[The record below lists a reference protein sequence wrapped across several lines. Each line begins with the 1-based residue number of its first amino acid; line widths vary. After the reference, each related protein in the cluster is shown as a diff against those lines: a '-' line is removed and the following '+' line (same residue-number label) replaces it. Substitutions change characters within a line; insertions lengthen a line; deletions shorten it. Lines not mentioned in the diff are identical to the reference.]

1 MNQGNEG
8 RVALITGASRG
19 LGRGMAVRLA
29 GSGHRVVVNYAHS
42 VDAAAEVVA
51 QIGESGG
58 EAIAIQADVSDGE
71 QVGAMFDQIKDE
83 LGAVAVLVNNAGIT
97 RDNLLLRMSED
108 QFDEVIATN
117 LRSVFLCTKAA
128 MRGMLRER
136 WGRVISVAS
145 VAGLVGNA
153 GQANYAASKAGIV
166 GFAKSVAKEV
176 GSRGITVNVVAPGF
190 IDTDMT
196 DALGDD
202 MKEVV
207 LGSITLGRFGNP
219 EDVAGAV
226 SFLASDDAS
235 YVTGQVISVDGG
247 IAL

>member
-1 MNQGNEG
+1 MNEVNEG
-8 RVALITGASRG
+8 RVALVTGASRG
-19 LGRGMAVRLA
+19 LGRAIAIRLA
-29 GSGHRVVVNYAHS
+29 GSGHRVVINFARS
-42 VDAAAEVVA
+42 ADAAAEVIA
-51 QIGESGG
+51 QINESGG
-58 EAIAIQADVSDGE
+58 EAISIGADVSDGE
-71 QVGAMFDQIKDE
+71 QVGAMFDQIKE
-83 LGAVAVLVNNAGIT
+83 EIGAVAVLVNNAGIT

-108 QFDEVIATN
+108 EFDDVIATN
-117 LRSVFLCTKAA
+117 LRSVYLCTKAA
-128 MRGMLRER
+128 MRPMLRAR

-145 VAGLVGNA
+145 VAGLVGNP

-166 GFAKSVAKEV
+166 GFSKSVAKEV

-196 DALGDD
+196 DGLDDD

-207 LGSITLGRFGNP
+207 VESITLGRFGDP
-219 EDVAGAV
+219 DDVAGTV
-226 SFLASDDAS
+226 GFLASDDAS

>member
-1 MNQGNEG
+1 MNEVNKG
-8 RVALITGASRG
+8 RVALVTGASRG
-19 LGRGMAVRLA
+19 LGRAIAIRLA
-29 GSGHRVVVNYAHS
+29 GSGHRVVINFARS
-42 VDAAAEVVA
+42 ADAAAEVIA
-51 QIGESGG
+51 QINESGG
-58 EAIAIQADVSDGE
+58 EAISIGADVSDGE
-71 QVGAMFDQIKDE
+71 QVGAMFDQIKE
-83 LGAVAVLVNNAGIT
+83 EIGAVAVLVNNAGIT

-108 QFDEVIATN
+108 EFDDVIATN
-117 LRSVFLCTKAA
+117 LRSVYLCTKAA
-128 MRGMLRER
+128 MRPMLRAR

-145 VAGLVGNA
+145 VAGLVGNP

-166 GFAKSVAKEV
+166 GFSKSVAKEV

-196 DALGDD
+196 DGLDDD

-207 LGSITLGRFGNP
+207 VESITLGRFGDP
-219 EDVAGAV
+219 DDVAGTV
-226 SFLASDDAS
+226 GFLASDDAS

>member
-1 MNQGNEG
+1 MNEG
-8 RVALITGASRG
+8 RVALVTGASRG
-19 LGRGMAVRLA
+19 LGRAIAIRLA
-29 GSGHRVVVNYAHS
+29 GSGHRVVINFARS
-42 VDAAAEVVA
+42 ADAAAEVIA
-51 QIGESGG
+51 QINESGG
-58 EAIAIQADVSDGE
+58 EAISIGADVSDGE
-71 QVGAMFDQIKDE
+71 QVGAMFDQIKE
-83 LGAVAVLVNNAGIT
+83 EIGAVAVLVNNAGIT

-108 QFDEVIATN
+108 EFDDVIATN
-117 LRSVFLCTKAA
+117 LRSVYLCTKAA
-128 MRGMLRER
+128 MRPMLRAR

-145 VAGLVGNA
+145 VAGLVGNP

-166 GFAKSVAKEV
+166 GFSKSVAKEV

-196 DALGDD
+196 DALDDD

-207 LGSITLGRFGNP
+207 VESITLGRFGDP
-219 EDVAGAV
+219 DDVAGTV
-226 SFLASDDAS
+226 GFLASDDAS

>member
-1 MNQGNEG
+1 MNEVNEG
-8 RVALITGASRG
+8 RVALVTGASRG
-19 LGRGMAVRLA
+19 LGRAIAIRLA
-29 GSGHRVVVNYAHS
+29 GSGHRVVINFARS
-42 VDAAAEVVA
+42 ADAAAEVIA
-51 QIGESGG
+51 QINESGG
-58 EAIAIQADVSDGE
+58 KAISIGADVSDGE
-71 QVGAMFDQIKDE
+71 QVGAMFDQIKE
-83 LGAVAVLVNNAGIT
+83 EIGAVAVLVNNAGIT

-108 QFDEVIATN
+108 EFDDVIATN
-117 LRSVFLCTKAA
+117 LRSVYLCTKAA
-128 MRGMLRER
+128 MRPMLRAR

-145 VAGLVGNA
+145 VAGLVGNP

-166 GFAKSVAKEV
+166 GFSKSVAKEV

-196 DALGDD
+196 DGLDDD

-207 LGSITLGRFGNP
+207 VESITLGRFGDP
-219 EDVAGAV
+219 DDVAGTV
-226 SFLASDDAS
+226 GFLASDDAS